1 MQLRLVGNRI
11 SDGPLQYSGGYPTV
25 LESTYGCLLAALR
38 RRAPMM
44 SRTPGAAST
53 PPVLVEALLL
63 RYDAVTGFAYR
74 RLLTALA
81 RSAAPDRAARRL
93 AGLSDDDDRHLVH
106 STSWRADDEGAI
118 VLTYVVHP
126 DPDPDHPARPLADPH
141 TIARSN
147 RTGHPAPPDLT
158 VDHVASHAVRHLALL
173 EGTDPAVA
181 AFLAAQPHAQDAL
194 SQVCGL
200 PAGQLRSAA
209 DVLEPAVAQ
218 GR

>member
-1 MQLRLVGNRI
+1 MQLRRSGNRI
-11 SDGPLQYSGGYPTV
+11 GGGPLQHPGGSPTV
-25 LESTYGCLLAALR
+25 LESTHGCLLAALR

-74 RLLTALA
+74 RLLTALG
-81 RSAAPDRAARRL
+81 RSSAPDRAARRL
-93 AGLSDDDDRHLVH
+93 AGLPDDGDHHLVH

-126 DPDPDHPARPLADPH
+126 DPDPDRPARPLADPH

-173 EGTDPAVA
+173 ESTDPVVA
-181 AFLAAQPHAQDAL
+181 AFLAARPQAQDAL
-194 SQVCGL
+194 SRVSAL
-200 PAGQLRSAA
+200 LAGQLRSA
-209 DVLEPAVAQ
+209 PTCSNP
-218 GR
+218 R